1 MYGDWQALSQPFG
14 TTTRDVLRH
23 DHLGVKLH
31 FILEKRPMKRAA
43 LAACLS
49 LFTAP
54 ALAQTSPSAMPPG
67 MGAMAHMNH
76 VMPAVYAGQA
86 DKPGAPIFT
95 GLGVH
100 HHTITTTNPETQ
112 RFFDQG
118 VNLLFGFNHAEAI
131 RSFKEAARLDPDC
144 AMCWWGV
151 AFALGPNINLPMPP
165 DALAPALE
173 ALDNAKARTP
183 KASPA
188 EQAWIAALSQRYSA
202 DPKSN
207 RHLLDE
213 IFAEAMGKLARD
225 YPDDLDASTFY
236 AEALMDTQ
244 PWDYWQ
250 ADAATPKGHG
260 AEIVATLEKIIA
272 KAPNHPGALHL
283 YIHAVEA
290 STTPERAE
298 AAADRL
304 LVLMPQA
311 GHIVHMPGHIY
322 YRVGRYADAA
332 HVNEMAALVD
342 EAYIASC
349 KAQGYYPAGYYGH
362 NIHFLWTSAEMEG
375 RAQVSIDAARRLV
388 KAVNAEQMAKALPSG
403 ELYAFTPIVTLVRF
417 GKWDAVLAEPAPA
430 RELKLDTAVWLYAQ
444 GFAHANL
451 GDIKAARSDRAQLR
465 KITIGVF
472 ARYEAA
478 GLPAQPMTKL
488 ALALLDGEIARKS
501 GAATAAIKHFRHA
514 AALEQALPYTEPN
527 WWHQPVSH
535 LLGAALLDAG
545 QAKEAEAVY
554 RDSLKTYRRDGWAL
568 NGLAQALS
576 AQGRTAEAQAVTQ
589 DYKSAWAASDVTLTS
604 SRF

>member
-1 MYGDWQALSQPFG
+1 
-14 TTTRDVLRH
+14 
-23 DHLGVKLH
+23 
-31 FILEKRPMKRAA
+31 MKPAA
-43 LAACLS
+43 FVTLLTLVA
-49 LFTAP
+49 TP
-54 ALAQTSPSAMPPG
+54 VLAQTAPNVMPPG
-67 MGAMAHMNH
+67 MGQMGHMNH
-76 VMPAVYAGQA
+76 PMPAIYGGQA
-86 DKPGAPIFT
+86 DKPGAPVFT

-100 HHTITTTNPETQ
+100 QHVITTTNPEAQ
-112 RFFDQG
+112 RFFNQG

-131 RSFKEAARLDPDC
+131 RSFREAARLDPDC

-151 AFALGPNINLPMPP
+151 AVALGPNINMPMQP

-173 ALDNAKARTP
+173 ALDRAKDLAP

-188 EQAWIAALSQRYSA
+188 EQAWIAALARRYSA
-202 DPKSN
+202 DPKAD

-213 IFAEAMGKLARD
+213 IYAEAMGKLARD
-225 YPDDLDASTFY
+225 YPDDLDAATFY
-236 AEALMDTQ
+236 AEALMDIQ

-250 ADAATPKGHG
+250 ADATTPKGHG
-260 AEIVATLEKIIA
+260 AEIVATLEKVIA
-272 KAPNHPGALHL
+272 RAPNHPGALHL

-298 AAADRL
+298 AASDRL

-332 HVNEMAALVD
+332 RVNEMAALVD
-342 EAYIASC
+342 EAYIAAC
-349 KAQGYYPAGYYGH
+349 KAQGFYPAGYYGH

-388 KAVNAEQMAKALPSG
+388 KAVNAEQLAKALPSG

-417 GKWDAVLAEPAPA
+417 GKWDAVLAQPLPAP
-430 RELKLDTAVWLYAQ
+430 ELKLHTAVWYYAR
-444 GFAHANL
+444 GFAHANF
-451 GDIKAARSDRAQLR
+451 GDLKAARSDRAQLR
-465 KITIGVF
+465 KITTGDF

-501 GAATAAIKHFRHA
+501 VGATAAIRHFRHA
-514 AALEQALPYTEPN
+514 AALEHALPYTEPN

-535 LLGAALLDAG
+535 LLGAALLEAG
-545 QAKEAEAVY
+545 QAKEAETVY
-554 RDSLKTYRRDGWAL
+554 RESLKSYRRDGWAL
-568 NGLAQALS
+568 YGLAQTLT
-576 AQGRTAEAQAVTQ
+576 AQGRTAEAQAVSQ
-589 DYKSAWAASDVTLTS
+589 DFNSAWVASDITLTS